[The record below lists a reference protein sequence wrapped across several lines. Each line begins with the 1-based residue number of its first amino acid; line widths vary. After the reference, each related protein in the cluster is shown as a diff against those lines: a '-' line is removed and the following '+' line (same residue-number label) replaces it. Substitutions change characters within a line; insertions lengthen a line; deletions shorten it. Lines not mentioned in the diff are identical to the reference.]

1 MQKTIEYAPTTH
13 DAMIGNIQFTVRSLT
28 PVFANDDERKAEKR
42 RIENGLYSIFAK
54 YAEK

>member
-13 DAMIGNIQFTVRSLT
+13 DTMIGNIQFTVRSLT
-28 PVFANDDERKAEKR
+28 PVFTNDDERKAEKR
-42 RIENGLYSIFAK
+42 RIENGLYNIFAK